1 MTSLRQAPARQAENF
16 YSTPSAGMKWTTADW
31 TAGMISPKAI
41 ASGKID
47 SGNIQHSTPNIQF
60 FIGAAGALDVRC

>member
-1 MTSLRQAPARQAENF
+1 
-16 YSTPSAGMKWTTADW
+16 MKWTTADW